1 MTVNFYTLVV
11 NNDIID
17 LFFFMLI
24 EDSDFNDLILKKD
37 FIDIMERY
45 THKSKIELKRT
56 YTKYKNISVDIKLL
70 ILYYN

>member
-1 MTVNFYTLVV
+1 MPVNFDTITLD
-11 NNDIID
+11 NDILD

-45 THKSKIELKRT
+45 THKSKIELKEHIQ
-56 YTKYKNISVDIKLL
+56 NIKIFPWT
-70 ILYYN
+70 